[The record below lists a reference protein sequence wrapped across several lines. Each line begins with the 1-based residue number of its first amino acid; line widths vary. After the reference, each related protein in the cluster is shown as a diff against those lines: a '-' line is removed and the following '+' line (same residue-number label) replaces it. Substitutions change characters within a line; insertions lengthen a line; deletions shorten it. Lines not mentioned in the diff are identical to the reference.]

1 MIMSDKKLPALNRV
15 LIVGNLTRD
24 PELRQ
29 THSGA
34 SVANFRIA
42 ASRRYKDALGNPK
55 EEVCFV
61 GVVVWQRLADTCGAY
76 LKKGSAVLIEGEL
89 QSRAWETE
97 DGNKRSMVEIHA
109 HKVQFLDRRPDS
121 FREYDG
127 ETDDDGYAYEGAVD
141 LSPETENQGVT
152 HA

>member
-1 MIMSDKKLPALNRV
+1 MSDKKLPALNRV
-15 LIVGNLTRD
+15 FIVGNLTRD

-42 ASRRYKDALGNPK
+42 ASRRFKDGFGNRK
-55 EEVCFV
+55 EEVCYV
-61 GVVVWQRLADTCGAY
+61 GVVAWQRLADACGAY
-76 LKKGSAVLIEGEL
+76 LKKGSAVFIEGEL

-109 HKVQFLDRRPDS
+109 HKVQFLDRRPES
-121 FREYDG
+121 LRDG
-127 ETDDDGYAYEGAVD
+127 EDDDDGYAYEGAAD
-141 LSPETENQGVT
+141 LSEETENQGVS